1 MIKPGFGTARR
12 ILNIGELQI
21 KQTPPVLGK
30 KMNKHEHIGM
40 IVFLKASAVF
50 NTKYIKLIARECK
63 NKIRECEEIVV
74 LLVCGSQNTA
84 DSK

>member
-30 KMNKHEHIGM
+30 KKWINLNI
-40 IVFLKASAVF
+40 
-50 NTKYIKLIARECK
+50 
-63 NKIRECEEIVV
+63 
-74 LLVCGSQNTA
+74 
-84 DSK
+84 